1 MIERRR
7 IWTDALLADYI
18 RDELGFPGARQ
29 GAMVEQESVD
39 LATGEVSRERWY
51 LLTSLGSRQCRP
63 KELLR
68 LFRNH
73 RSVENSLHHVKDRSW
88 DEDVHTLR
96 RPGLGE
102 IFATLVNTGL
112 NDLRLEGCAW
122 KDGFQPG
129 YPCPCEP
136 RLAPSAQRRPSPAST
151 VELTDFAIVLP
162 RTWSGLARVILAR
175 FAGNEDQA
183 QEEQECEKL

>member
-7 IWTDALLADYI
+7 IWTDAVLADYI

-29 GAMVEQESVD
+29 GAMVDKETVD
-39 LATGEVSRERWY
+39 IATGKVSRERWY
-51 LLTSLGSRQCRP
+51 LLTSLGSRQCQP
-63 KELLR
+63 EELLR

-73 RSVENSLHHVKDRSW
+73 WSVENSLHHVKDRSW

-112 NDLRLEGCAW
+112 NALRLEGWFPA
-122 KDGFQPG
+122 G

-151 VELTDFAIVLP
+151 VELTDFAIVLVHRP
-162 RTWSGLARVILAR
+162 GVLQRMLK
-175 FAGNEDQA
+175 N
-183 QEEQECEKL
+183 C